1 MGREVAMDEAAV
13 GEDEIRAAAAWL
25 AEWSCWRWSGADLAD
40 DLRQRAADRVEF
52 PVRLGSVAYADGT
65 YGEVW
70 DVLVVDLEP
79 GRVMIVVPLRDG
91 SHEIHC
97 AYWQPASG
105 PGRSACPG
113 P

>member
-40 DLRQRAADRVEF
+40 DLRRRAADRVEF

-65 YGEVW
+65 CGEVW
-70 DVLVVDLEP
+70 DVLVVDLRP
-79 GRVMIVVPLRDG
+79 GWVAVEVPLRDG
-91 SHEIHC
+91 SRETWC
-97 AYWQPASG
+97 AYWGQVSG
-105 PGRSACPG
+105 RGAGCRGS
-113 P
+113 

>member
-1 MGREVAMDEAAV
+1 MNEAAV
-13 GEDEIRAAAAWL
+13 GEAEILAAAAWL

-40 DLRQRAADRVEF
+40 DLWRRSADRVEF

-70 DVLVVDLEP
+70 DVLVVDLRP
-79 GRVMIVVPLRDG
+79 GWVAVAVPLRDG

-105 PGRSACPG
+105 RGAGCRGS
-113 P
+113 